1 MSTLETPWGPAEHTK
16 DIGGGILR
24 VDTPSHGGYFVP
36 PALNVLVP
44 SIWRE
49 SSFNKQAMNGW
60 YEEGCDWFMVALTFP
75 TVLWRKRKNWG
86 IERKI
91 APSHVPDWRR
101 LRVPALT

>member
-60 YEEGCDWFMVALTFP
+60 YEEDCDWFMVALTFP
-75 TVLWRKRKNWG
+75 MQFPKQATQPAEQARKWFT
-86 IERKI
+86 ERHNI
-91 APSHVPDWRR
+91 A
-101 LRVPALT
+101 A